1 MSCSC
6 ASLFVKVDILDHSLG
21 PQLRKE
27 VLEGVLTFLSCGGGG
42 KLSDYFLITL
52 ITKFLSPPRHKFPT
66 TYFLNTVVS

>member
-27 VLEGVLTFLSCGGGG
+27 VLEGVLTFLSCGGGENYQII
-42 KLSDYFLITL
+42 S
-52 ITKFLSPPRHKFPT
+52 
-66 TYFLNTVVS
+66 